1 MRDEILRLNTDL
13 RERTEKI
20 EKLEFEISRVEA
32 IKESIANEFEKFKS

>member
-32 IKESIANEFEKFKS
+32 IKESIVDEFEKFKS